1 MNVFQIVGSI
11 YLSRNFFLG
20 LGILI
25 LTFIVGS
32 MIPIVNSLATLMLI
46 LFAASVIIELIQ
58 LFRVNKGIIA
68 TRDVPYQL
76 SNGDNNNIYIT
87 LISAMP
93 YHCRYELID
102 ELPLQFQSRDKTFV
116 GQLPS
121 EDKTTIQYII
131 KPSERG
137 EYDFGNINVYVST
150 FMHMI
155 QRRYQSESGTK
166 VKVYPSIIQV
176 KKYSFLAISD
186 HLQDVGVKKIRRIG
200 HNYEFD
206 QIREFVTGDDVRSI
220 NWKAT
225 ARTSQIMVNQF
236 QDEKSQDVYTIIN
249 KGRVMQMAFEE
260 LTLLDYAINSSLV
273 MLNTAYAKDDHPGL
287 VTFNKAVTAMVPAS
301 RKKTQITTLLET
313 LYNQETDFSEA
324 NYAKLAF
331 WVRNKIKKR
340 ALLFLYTNFESL
352 VSLNREIE
360 HFKTIAK
367 FQRLIVVIFKNVT
380 LDTMTHQKS
389 EDLES
394 IYTKTI
400 ATKFQFEKQL
410 IVKELNKNGIDAVL
424 TSPQDLTVDTIN
436 KYLEVKARGMV

>member
-11 YLSRNFFLG
+11 YLSRNFFLA
-20 LGILI
+20 LGVLI
-25 LTFIVGS
+25 LAFVVGS
-32 MIPIVNSLATLMLI
+32 MIPIVNSLASLMLI
-46 LFAASVIIELIQ
+46 LFAASVIIELIE
-58 LFRVNKGIIA
+58 LFRVNRGIIV
-68 TRDVPYQL
+68 TRDVPNRL
-76 SNGDNNNIYIT
+76 SNGDNNNVYIA
-87 LISAMP
+87 LISALP

-102 ELPLQFQSRDKTFV
+102 ELPLQFQSRRKTFT
-116 GQLPS
+116 GELAS
-121 EDKTTIQYII
+121 EGKTTIPYII
-131 KPSERG
+131 RPSERG

-150 FMHMI
+150 FTHMI
-155 QRRYQSESGTK
+155 RRRYQSESGTK

-186 HLQDVGVKKIRRIG
+186 HLQDIGVKKIRRIG

-225 ARTSQIMVNQF
+225 ARSSQIMVNQF
-236 QDEKSQDVYTIIN
+236 QDEKSQDIYTIIN
-249 KGRVMQMAFEE
+249 KGRVMQMPFEE

-273 MLNTAYAKDDHPGL
+273 MLNTAYTKDDHPGL
-287 VTFNKAVTAMVPAS
+287 VTFNKAVTVMVPAS

-352 VSLNREIE
+352 VSLNREME
-360 HFKTIAK
+360 HLKTIAK
-367 FQRLIVVIFKNVT
+367 FQRLIVVIFENVT
-380 LDTMTHQKS
+380 LATMIHQKS
-389 EDLES
+389 EDLEA
-394 IYTKTI
+394 IYSKTI

-410 IVKELNKNGIDAVL
+410 IIKELNKNGIDAIL
-424 TSPQDLTVDTIN
+424 TSPQDLTVNTIN

>member
-1 MNVFQIVGSI
+1 
-11 YLSRNFFLG
+11 
-20 LGILI
+20 
-25 LTFIVGS
+25 
-32 MIPIVNSLATLMLI
+32 MLI
-46 LFAASVIIELIQ
+46 LFAASVIIELIE
-58 LFRVNKGIIA
+58 LFRVNRGIIV
-68 TRDVPYQL
+68 TRDVPNRL
-76 SNGDNNNIYIT
+76 SNGDNNNVYIA
-87 LISAMP
+87 LISALP

-102 ELPLQFQSRDKTFV
+102 ELPLQFQSRHKTFT
-116 GQLPS
+116 GALAS
-121 EDKTTIQYII
+121 EGKITIPYII
-131 KPSERG
+131 RPSERG

-150 FMHMI
+150 FTHMI
-155 QRRYQSESGTK
+155 RRRYQSESGTK

-186 HLQDVGVKKIRRIG
+186 HLQDIGVKKIRRIG

-225 ARTSQIMVNQF
+225 ARSSQIMVNQF
-236 QDEKSQDVYTIIN
+236 QDEKSQDIYTIIN
-249 KGRVMQMAFEE
+249 KGRVMQMPFEE

-273 MLNTAYAKDDHPGL
+273 MLNTAYTKDDHPGL
-287 VTFNKAVTAMVPAS
+287 VTFNKAVTVMVPAS

-352 VSLNREIE
+352 VSLNREME
-360 HFKTIAK
+360 HLKTIAK
-367 FQRLIVVIFKNVT
+367 FQRLIVVIFENVT
-380 LDTMTHQKS
+380 LATMIHQKS
-389 EDLES
+389 EDLEA
-394 IYTKTI
+394 IYSKTI

-410 IVKELNKNGIDAVL
+410 IIKELNKNGIDAIL
-424 TSPQDLTVDTIN
+424 TSPQDLTVNTIN